1 MFTAI
6 LNSYCPILIIKKKD
20 KRWLQ
25 QIFSVKNVLRWKK
38 SMIFEKEKSD
48 YVKIFIKKICI
59 KSIKFFIVPN
69 SSLYKG
75 HVYGEVKLIFCYF
88 YA

>member
-1 MFTAI
+1 MF
-6 LNSYCPILIIKKKD
+6 LKD
-20 KRWLQ
+20 EKRLC
-25 QIFSVKNVLRWKK
+25 KNFLK
-38 SMIFEKEKSD
+38 D